1 MMNEWRKKM
10 KNSRK
15 KRKQRIELF
24 RKLGLDFDVVM
35 HKYYFTKIKK
45 NKEEYILFLI
55 LYYTKEKYEED
66 IYEHIVDKYAY
77 FNYETGKLEEITLYD
92 VTQVRIKYLHS

>member
-1 MMNEWRKKM
+1 M
-10 KNSRK
+10 KNSGKARK
-15 KRKQRIELF
+15 KRIALF
-24 RKLGLDFDVVM
+24 KKWGLDFDVVM

-55 LYYTKEKYEED
+55 SYYTKEKYEED

-77 FNYETGKLEEITLYD
+77 FNNKTGKLEEITLYD